1 MDIKD
6 VNLSEENLGK
16 VSGGTGDIPILGGEC
31 GIWMLKCPCCGK
43 VMRGGSS
50 VMRIQADD
58 FDSSYFC
65 TECAESLLNS
75 GKAVIEPGYESYY
88 QKYEKS
94 TDSKTGKI
102 IYGWKKI

>member
-6 VNLSEENLGK
+6 SGICENSLEK
-16 VSGGTGDIPILGGEC
+16 VSGGADMPKILGGEA
-31 GIWMLKCPCCGK
+31 GIWMLKCPRCGK

-75 GKAVIEPGYESYY
+75 GKAVIEPGYESHY